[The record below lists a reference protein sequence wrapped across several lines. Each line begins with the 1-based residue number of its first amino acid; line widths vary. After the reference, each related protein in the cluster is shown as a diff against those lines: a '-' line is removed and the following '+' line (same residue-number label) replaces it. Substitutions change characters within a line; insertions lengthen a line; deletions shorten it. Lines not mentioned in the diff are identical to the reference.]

1 MDELGWLGL
10 FSWLDKKKILI
21 LGIVLMFLTGLMGAA
36 AYGDDLEQQ
45 LEETR
50 EQLNQTRGEA
60 DRARSVVNNYSR
72 QLSSLNR
79 SISEKTLQLKD
90 LERLLANARE
100 TLQETEAGLKEAEE
114 ALNENTELLQ
124 QRMRSMYEAGSVSY
138 LEVLLEAKDFND
150 FVNRYELLKLVVE
163 QDAATIKQVK
173 DDRRRMNN
181 RKADLQVQKERLVAM
196 IDEQESARK
205 ELAAS
210 QNEKS
215 ALLSRAKGN
224 LWELEEEAARLEARE
239 QEILREIA
247 RMRSKD
253 QPRTEGGF
261 TWPVPGHSRIT
272 SYYGPRKHPILGY
285 TRMHNGIDIAAP
297 TGANVVAAQSG
308 TVIDV
313 GYMTGYGK
321 IVMLDHGGGLTTLYS
336 HLSAQLVREGQTV
349 VKGQAVGRVGSTGLA
364 TGPHLDFSVRVNGN
378 SVNPLDYL

>member
-1 MDELGWLGL
+1 M
-10 FSWLDKKKILI
+10 FSCLSKKRVLI
-21 LGIVLMFLTGLMGAA
+21 LGIILVLLTGLMGAA

-45 LEETR
+45 LEETKK
-50 EQLNQTRGEA
+50 QLNQKRNEV
-60 DRARSVVNNYSR
+60 DQARSVVNNYSR

-79 SISEKTLQLKD
+79 SISEKTLQLQD
-90 LERLLANARE
+90 LERFLAHARE
-100 TLQETEAGLKEAEE
+100 NLQETEADLEEAEE
-114 ALNENTELLQ
+114 ELNKNTELLK

-173 DDRRRMNN
+173 DDRRRISN
-181 RKADLQVQKERLVAM
+181 RKADLLVQQERLVAM
-196 IDEQESARK
+196 IDEQENARK

-210 QNEKS
+210 KNEKD
-215 ALLSRAKGN
+215 ALLSRAKGS

-247 RMRSKD
+247 RMRSKG
-253 QPRTEGGF
+253 QPRSEGGF

-272 SYYGPRKHPILGY
+272 SYYGFRKHPILGY

-297 TGANVVAAQSG
+297 TGANVVAAQDG

-313 GYMTGYGK
+313 GYMTGYGN
-321 IVMLDHGGGLTTLYS
+321 IVMIDHGEGLTTLYS
-336 HLSAQLVREGQTV
+336 HLSAQLVREGQEV